1 MRAATATRRLIS
13 GFHEAG
19 DAPEPAPR
27 PSRRAHPRTAG
38 GRCLLVPGPFRIAQ
52 VATSVTQRVTS
63 ILRSSA
69 SYGTSPAQIAAPIM
83 KYRSEIDGLRAL
95 AVLPVVF
102 FHAGLTAF
110 SGGYVGVDVFFVIS
124 GYLITTII
132 REQLRL
138 KTFTIRGF
146 YERRARRILPMMFVV
161 CAACIPF
168 AWAWMLP
175 GELQEFGQSLIAT
188 TTFASNILFW
198 SQSGYFDGA
207 AELRP
212 LLHTWSLSVEEQFYL
227 FFPLLLLLLHKFH
240 PGRQF
245 AIVLLITVASFTLSI
260 YGAYSRPSANF
271 YLIPTRAW
279 ELGIGSLL
287 ALREN
292 EKTNVV
298 RRGNEGLAALG
309 LALIVLPIFLFD
321 ESTPFP
327 SQYALAPVL
336 GTALVIGWAAPSTIV
351 GRILS
356 HPWLTGIGLISYSLY
371 LWHQPVFAFLK
382 LRSLTPPSSGEM
394 AAAILISFALAVT
407 SWKLIET
414 PFRSRERIQNKT
426 VWRFAAV
433 CSAVLLS
440 IGVVGHATAGLRDVS
455 KERAAL
461 SGLGERFRVN
471 HGLHQDCE
479 GEFTTQGEC
488 RTGNAPTIMVW
499 GDSYAMHLVAG
510 IVADMPEVS
519 LVQHTKSVCGP
530 ILGLAPMTP
539 KYRRDWALGCLDF
552 NRKVMQW
559 LSENRSVQVAI
570 LSSPFAQYLDPES
583 EYLTDAGI
591 GAVDISVL
599 TEAFSKTL
607 TRIEAMGVVPI
618 VVSPPPRGPFDVGR
632 CLVSAV
638 RIGADFTGCDFQ
650 RRDSE
655 LQQAGAIAF
664 LKKLDVNYQVVWL
677 ADRMCDSKT
686 CSAAR
691 GHTMLYRDVG
701 HLSYE
706 GSEYLG
712 KELKV
717 FSSAIERAGS
727 PMKSR

>member
-1 MRAATATRRLIS
+1 
-13 GFHEAG
+13 
-19 DAPEPAPR
+19 
-27 PSRRAHPRTAG
+27 
-38 GRCLLVPGPFRIAQ
+38 
-52 VATSVTQRVTS
+52 
-63 ILRSSA
+63 
-69 SYGTSPAQIAAPIM
+69 M
-83 KYRSEIDGLRAL
+83 KYRPEIDGLRAL

-102 FHAGLTAF
+102 FHAGLAAF

-138 KTFTIRGF
+138 NTFTIRGF

-175 GELQEFGQSLIAT
+175 GELREFGQSLIAA

-207 AELRP
+207 AELKP

-227 FFPLLLLLLHKFH
+227 FFPLLLLLLNKFH
-240 PGRQF
+240 QGRQF
-245 AIVLLITVASFTLSI
+245 AVVLLITVASFTLSI

-271 YLIPTRAW
+271 FLIPTRAW

-287 ALREN
+287 ALREI

-298 RRGNEGLAALG
+298 RRGNEGLASFG
-309 LALIVLPIFLFD
+309 LALVVFSIFFFD

-351 GRILS
+351 GGILS
-356 HPWLTGIGLISYSLY
+356 HTWLTGIGLISYSLY

-394 AAAILISFALAVT
+394 AAAILISIALAVA
-407 SWKLIET
+407 SWKLVET
-414 PFRSRERIQNKT
+414 PFRNRQRVPNKT
-426 VWRFAAV
+426 LWRFGAA
-433 CSAVLLS
+433 CSAILLS
-440 IGVVGHATAGLRDVS
+440 IGVVGHATAGLPDIT

-461 SGLGERFRVN
+461 TGLAERFRVN
-471 HGLHQDCE
+471 HGLHRECE
-479 GEFTTQGEC
+479 GEFTIQREC
-488 RTGNAPTIMVW
+488 RTGNAPTVMVW
-499 GDSYAMHLVAG
+499 GDSYAMHLVEG

-519 LVQHTKSVCGP
+519 LIQHTKSVCGP
-530 ILGLAPMTP
+530 ILGLAPITP
-539 KYRRDWALGCLDF
+539 KYPRDWALGCLDF
-552 NRKVMQW
+552 NRKVMEW
-559 LSENRSVQVAI
+559 LSKNRSVQVAI
-570 LSSPFAQYLDPES
+570 LSSPLAQYLDPES
-583 EYLTDAGI
+583 RYLTDAGI
-591 GAVDISVL
+591 GAVDTSVL
-599 TEAFSKTL
+599 SQAFRKTL
-607 TRIEAMGVVPI
+607 ARIEDMGVVPI

-638 RIGADFTGCDFQ
+638 RFGADLTRCNFQ
-650 RRDSE
+650 RGDYE
-655 LQQAGAIAF
+655 LRQAGVISL
-664 LKKLDVNYQVVWL
+664 LKEIDIRYPVVWL
-677 ADRMCDSKT
+677 ADHMCDWET
-686 CSAAR
+686 CRAAR
-691 GHTMLYRDVG
+691 GRTTLYRDVG

-727 PMKSR
+727 PTKPR